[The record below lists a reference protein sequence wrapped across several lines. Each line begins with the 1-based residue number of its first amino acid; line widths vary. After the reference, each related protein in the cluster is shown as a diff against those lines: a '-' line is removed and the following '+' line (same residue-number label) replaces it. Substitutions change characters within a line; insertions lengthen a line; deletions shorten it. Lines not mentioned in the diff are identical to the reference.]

1 MANFTDE
8 ELLQIIKTGESDAV
22 EFKASLSGSA
32 PERIREAICAFAND
46 LPDYRKPGLVLVG
59 VQDDTTIGTIPIMDE
74 LLRRLADMKTDGNIV
89 PPPSLTVEKRVLQGK
104 DIAIVTVQPS
114 NSPPVRCRGAI
125 HIRTGPRRGTATAQ
139 DERILNEKRRYGD
152 RPFDL
157 YPIPSTGVSD
167 LNLALFSYEY
177 LPNAFSEEILAANE
191 RSLNEQLAA
200 TKMITSADDPT
211 TTVLGIL
218 TIGKNPQDF
227 LPGAYVQFLRINGD
241 EITDDI
247 TDSLEIR
254 GAIPDQIR
262 RLDDKL
268 IAHNRI
274 AVDITSGPIEKRTA
288 LYPIEAVQQITRN
301 AIMHRTYEATN
312 APVRVHWYNNR
323 IEIVSPGGVFGAIT
337 AENFGEQGLT
347 DYRNPN
353 LAEAMRTL
361 GFVQRFG
368 MGIPIARKALAEA
381 GHSEP
386 KFEIDSANARATIQT
401 R

>member
-1 MANFTDE
+1 MSNFTDK
-8 ELLQIIKTGESDAV
+8 ELLQIIKTGESDII
-22 EFKASLSGSA
+22 EFKETLSGGA

-46 LPDYRKPGLVLVG
+46 LPGRGEAGLIIVG
-59 VQDDTTIGTIPIMDE
+59 IKDDTTIGTTPITDE

-89 PPPSLTVEKRVLQGK
+89 PPPSLTVEKRVLQDK
-104 DIAIVTVQPS
+104 EIAVITVLPS

-125 HIRTGPRRGTATAQ
+125 HVRIGPRRGIATAQ

-157 YPIPSTGVSD
+157 YPIASSGISD

-177 LPNAFSEEILAANE
+177 LPQAFSEEILDAND

-200 TKMITSADDPT
+200 TKMIVSVDDT
-211 TTVLGIL
+211 TATVLGIL
-218 TIGKNPQDF
+218 TIGKTPQDF
-227 LPGAYVQFLRINGD
+227 LPGAYVQFLRIDGN
-241 EITDDI
+241 ELTDDI
-247 TDSLEIR
+247 IDNLQIR
-254 GAIPDQIR
+254 GAIPEQIR

-288 LYPIEAVQQITRN
+288 LYPMEAVQQITRN
-301 AIMHRTYEATN
+301 AIMHRTYEGTN
-312 APVRVHWYNNR
+312 APVRVYWYNDR
-323 IEIVSPGGVFGAIT
+323 IEILSPGGVFGGIT
-337 AENFGEQGLT
+337 AENFGKPGFI

-353 LAEAMRTL
+353 LAEAMRTFR
-361 GFVQRFG
+361 FVQRFG
-368 MGIPIARKALAEA
+368 MGIPIARRLLAEA
-381 GHSEP
+381 GHPEP
-386 KFEIDSANARATIQT
+386 KFEIDNALARATIHA